1 MKQIRLEGE
10 PRTLI
15 GSTGARALRRSGK
28 IPAIVYGFGETA
40 TAVQLNLRDVL
51 SLLKEHSE
59 HALINL
65 VVNGKSENVVVR
77 DLQFDTLRRQ
87 PLHIDFQRVRMD
99 EEVSL
104 DVEVVLEGVPVGV
117 REGGILEFFT
127 RTLHVRALPQNLPE
141 VLRVDVTN
149 LGMGDALHV
158 RDLPL
163 PEGITIVSDPD
174 TVVVTVAPPRVEAE
188 ITTPTAVEPEVVT
201 KRPAEET

>member
-1 MKQIRLEGE
+1 MRQIRLEGE
-10 PRTLI
+10 LRTLI
-15 GSTGARALRRSGK
+15 GSTGARTLRRSGK
-28 IPAIVYGFGETA
+28 IPAVVYGFGEPA
-40 TAVQLNLRDVL
+40 TAIQLNLRDVL

-65 VVNGKSENVVVR
+65 TVNGRSENVVVR

-87 PLHIDFQRVRMD
+87 LLHVDFQRVRMD

-104 DVEVVLEGVPVGV
+104 DLEVVLDGTPAGV

-141 VLRVDVTN
+141 VLRVDVTS
-149 LGMGDALHV
+149 LGIGEALHV

-163 PEGITIVSDPD
+163 PDGVTVLSDPD
-174 TVVVTVAPPRVEAE
+174 TVVVTVVPPRVEAE
-188 ITTPTAVEPEVVT
+188 ITAPAAEEPEIVA